1 MLNRWPTNSTKGN
14 HANQDTQR
22 IRPTEQS
29 CHHRSRRWRLGQYKP
44 VQPYQDAHGT
54 VVAQLIYFDKSENEL
69 DISSYY
75 SRAWCYWNYI
85 DHTVE
90 SDFEDANWFIAYET
104 EYIHPDGVDYFI
116 DLNTEAINFIEAGQI
131 PHNNPAWQ
139 QAVVALAYNAIT
151 DTAAF
156 EHLIENSPVTL
167 DQVQKMLDLAAGAVL
182 QHPNFQLTGF
192 QHISPK

>member
-1 MLNRWPTNSTKGN
+1 MLTKTHSEYDQLNKAAITDQG
-14 HANQDTQR
+14 DGD
-22 IRPTEQS
+22 
-29 CHHRSRRWRLGQYKP
+29 WVMYKP
-44 VQPYQDAHGT
+44 VHPYQDAHGT

-104 EYIHPDGVDYFI
+104 EYIHPDGVNYFI